1 MRIEVLD
8 GFDEIGGNKIRVVNK
23 RGDAFLLDFGLNFS
37 KWGEFF
43 EEFVN
48 PRTGK
53 IVHDLLKLKLIPR
66 IDVYRRDLSEEKF
79 EDGVRYRF
87 LFLSHGHADHV
98 GFVGLVRED
107 LALLMTSETLATLMV
122 TSDIGKYDLKSQ
134 LVGRRRRKAEEE
146 DEEKNGIRRD
156 LFVNT
161 NDKMDRME
169 RNVCIVGGEQP
180 SFSSKHLSLPLF
192 GNNADVGWHEF
203 ERWFEERKRELRERK
218 LDELW
223 EEDILVERV
232 YHSVLGAA
240 GIAVRVDGYW
250 VAYTGDF
257 RMGPEN
263 KEEEEYWLKVLG
275 EKRLELS
282 KRSTRFFDAIKDRRP
297 LVLIVEGTRVTRG
310 ENTNVTEKDVYE
322 NSMKVFRNSKKLI
335 IVDFPVRHL
344 ERLFTFLRVCM
355 ENDRI
360 LVLMPKDYAYLR
372 GVETLEP
379 LWRLSEEEREYIRV
393 YHPGKLEYAGLERN
407 ALFEA
412 KENGILI
419 GPEEINERPERFA
432 ISAGYFDFPH
442 ILDLDENVLNGSA
455 YIHSTSEAYTEEQE
469 IDTRR
474 LIRWLKYFN
483 IHPYGLKVEGDHVIF
498 TKDFHA
504 SGHVSPTELENILN
518 NVRPDYILP
527 VHTQD
532 RFWFVQR
539 WGDTVLKERV
549 VVL

>member
-23 RGDAFLLDFGLNFS
+23 KGDAFLLDFGLNFS

-66 IDVYRRDLSEEKF
+66 IDVYRRDLLEERF

-107 LALLMTSETLATLMV
+107 IPFLATSETLAILLV
-122 TSDIGKYDLKSQ
+122 ASNVGKHDIKSH
-134 LVGRRRRKAEEE
+134 LVGKRRKKAGEEE
-146 DEEKNGIRRD
+146 IKNGIRED
-156 LFVNT
+156 LFV
-161 NDKMDRME
+161 DAKE
-169 RNVCIVGGEQP
+169 RLRRSICTLGTKV
-180 SFSSKHLSLPLF
+180 SSSEKNILPLF
-192 GNNADVGWHEF
+192 GGADGGWCEF
-203 ERWFEERKRELRERK
+203 GKWFEERKRDFEVKNLK
-218 LDELW
+218 DLW
-223 EEDILVERV
+223 EDEVLVEHV
-232 YHSVLGAA
+232 YHSVIGAA

-344 ERLFTFLRVCM
+344 ERLFTLLRVCM
-355 ENDRI
+355 ENGRI

-393 YHPGKLEYAGLERN
+393 YHPGKLEYTGLERD
-407 ALFEA
+407 ALLEA

-419 GPEEINERPERFA
+419 GPEEINERPERYA

>member
-107 LALLMTSETLATLMV
+107 IPFLATSETLAILLV
-122 TSDIGKYDLKSQ
+122 ASNVGKHDIKSH
-134 LVGRRRRKAEEE
+134 LVGKRRKKAGEEE
-146 DEEKNGIRRD
+146 RKNGIRGD
-156 LFVNT
+156 LFV
-161 NDKMDRME
+161 DAKE
-169 RNVCIVGGEQP
+169 RLRRSICTLGTKV
-180 SFSSKHLSLPLF
+180 SSSEKNILPLF
-192 GNNADVGWHEF
+192 GGADGGWCEF
-203 ERWFEERKRELRERK
+203 GKWFEERKRDFEVKNLK
-218 LDELW
+218 DLW
-223 EEDILVERV
+223 EDEVLVEHV
-232 YHSVLGAA
+232 YHSVIGAA

-355 ENDRI
+355 ENGRI

-393 YHPGKLEYAGLERN
+393 YHPGKLEYTGLERD
-407 ALFEA
+407 ALLEA
-412 KENGILI
+412 EENGILI

>member
-1 MRIEVLD
+1 VRIEVLD

-107 LALLMTSETLATLMV
+107 IPFLATSETLAILLV
-122 TSDIGKYDLKSQ
+122 ASNVGKHDIKSH
-134 LVGRRRRKAEEE
+134 LVGKRRKKAGEEE
-146 DEEKNGIRRD
+146 RKNGIRGD
-156 LFVNT
+156 LFV
-161 NDKMDRME
+161 DAKE
-169 RNVCIVGGEQP
+169 RLRRSICTLGTKV
-180 SFSSKHLSLPLF
+180 SSSEKNILPLF
-192 GNNADVGWHEF
+192 GGADGGWCEF
-203 ERWFEERKRELRERK
+203 GKWFEERKRDFEVKNLK
-218 LDELW
+218 DLW
-223 EEDILVERV
+223 EDEVLVEHV
-232 YHSVLGAA
+232 YHSVIGAA

-355 ENDRI
+355 ENGRI

-393 YHPGKLEYAGLERN
+393 YHPGKLEYTGLERD
-407 ALFEA
+407 ALLEA
-412 KENGILI
+412 EENGILI

>member
-66 IDVYRRDLSEEKF
+66 IDVYRRDLLEERF

-107 LALLMTSETLATLMV
+107 IPFLATSETLAILLV
-122 TSDIGKYDLKSQ
+122 ASNVGKHDIKSH
-134 LVGRRRRKAEEE
+134 LVGKRRKKAGEEE
-146 DEEKNGIRRD
+146 RKNGIRGD
-156 LFVNT
+156 LFV
-161 NDKMDRME
+161 DAKE
-169 RNVCIVGGEQP
+169 RLRRSICTLGTKV
-180 SFSSKHLSLPLF
+180 SSSEKNILPLF
-192 GNNADVGWHEF
+192 GGADGGWCEF
-203 ERWFEERKRELRERK
+203 GKWFEERKRDFEVKNLK
-218 LDELW
+218 DLW
-223 EEDILVERV
+223 EDEVLVEHV
-232 YHSVLGAA
+232 YHSVIGAA

-263 KEEEEYWLKVLG
+263 REEEEYWLKVLG

-355 ENDRI
+355 ENGRI

-393 YHPGKLEYAGLERN
+393 YHPGKLEYTGLERD
-407 ALFEA
+407 ALLEA

-419 GPEEINERPERFA
+419 GPEEINERPERYA

>member
-66 IDVYRRDLSEEKF
+66 IDVYRRDLLEERF

-107 LALLMTSETLATLMV
+107 IPFLATSETLAILLV
-122 TSDIGKYDLKSQ
+122 ASNVGKHDIKSH
-134 LVGRRRRKAEEE
+134 LVGKRRKKAGEEE
-146 DEEKNGIRRD
+146 RKNGIRGD
-156 LFVNT
+156 LFV
-161 NDKMDRME
+161 DAKE
-169 RNVCIVGGEQP
+169 RLRRSICTLGTKV
-180 SFSSKHLSLPLF
+180 SSSEKNILPLF
-192 GNNADVGWHEF
+192 GGADGGWCEF
-203 ERWFEERKRELRERK
+203 GKWFEERKRDFEVKNLK
-218 LDELW
+218 DLW
-223 EEDILVERV
+223 EDEVLVEHV
-232 YHSVLGAA
+232 YHSVIGAA

-474 LIRWLKYFN
+474 LIQWLKYFN

>member
-23 RGDAFLLDFGLNFS
+23 KGDAFLLDFGLNFS

-66 IDVYRRDLSEEKF
+66 IDVYRRDLLEERF

-107 LALLMTSETLATLMV
+107 IPFLATSETLAILLV
-122 TSDIGKYDLKSQ
+122 ASNVGKHDIKSH
-134 LVGRRRRKAEEE
+134 LVGKRRKKAGEEE
-146 DEEKNGIRRD
+146 IKNGIRED
-156 LFVNT
+156 LFV
-161 NDKMDRME
+161 DAKE
-169 RNVCIVGGEQP
+169 RLRRGICTLGTKV
-180 SFSSKHLSLPLF
+180 SSSEKNILPLF
-192 GNNADVGWHEF
+192 GGADGGWCEF
-203 ERWFEERKRELRERK
+203 GKWFEERKRDFEVKNLK
-218 LDELW
+218 DLW
-223 EEDILVERV
+223 EDEVLVEHV
-232 YHSVLGAA
+232 YHSVIGAA

-344 ERLFTFLRVCM
+344 ERLFTLLRVCM
-355 ENDRI
+355 ENGRI

-393 YHPGKLEYAGLERN
+393 YHPGKLEYTGLERD
-407 ALFEA
+407 ALLEA

-419 GPEEINERPERFA
+419 GPEEINERPERYA

>member
-107 LALLMTSETLATLMV
+107 IPFLATSETLAILLV
-122 TSDIGKYDLKSQ
+122 ASNVGKHDIKSH
-134 LVGRRRRKAEEE
+134 LVGKRRKKAGEEE
-146 DEEKNGIRRD
+146 RKNGIRGD
-156 LFVNT
+156 LFV
-161 NDKMDRME
+161 DAKE
-169 RNVCIVGGEQP
+169 RLRRSICTLGTKV
-180 SFSSKHLSLPLF
+180 SSSEKNILPLF
-192 GNNADVGWHEF
+192 GGADGGWCEF
-203 ERWFEERKRELRERK
+203 GKWFEERKRDFEVKNLK
-218 LDELW
+218 DLW
-223 EEDILVERV
+223 EDEVLVEHV
-232 YHSVLGAA
+232 YHSVIGAA

-355 ENDRI
+355 ENGRI

-393 YHPGKLEYAGLERN
+393 YHPGKLEYTGLERD
-407 ALFEA
+407 ALLEA
-412 KENGILI
+412 EENGILI

-474 LIRWLKYFN
+474 LIQWLKYFN